1 MKKIISLLLVG
12 TMLIGTMIAMSG
24 CGSQTTNEP
33 TDADTETQGTTY
45 ADVDLD
51 ELMENY
57 PKDINYDDKHEVGY
71 QLEKPQDGE
80 QIAVLHTSMGDI
92 TMRLFPENAPNTVTN
107 FVELAKSGAYDNVPF
122 HRVIDDFM
130 IQTGDITNG
139 DGTGGKTYNGEILY
153 DEFCDKLFNIRGS
166 VAMANSGRDTNGSQF
181 FINQTKPEALSDW
194 ASLKASW
201 EYMYEGICSY
211 YNTDSFIAF
220 VAYYGSNL
228 FNPDL
233 LSDEVKALYEAN
245 GGNPHLDGYYNYV
258 DRGHT
263 VFAQVIDGMDI
274 VDAIAAVEVD
284 DSSKPT
290 TEVLIKTVEITTY
303 NAG

>member
-1 MKKIISLLLVG
+1 MKKIISLLLAG
-12 TMLIGTMIAMSG
+12 TMLISTMVAMSG
-24 CGSQTTNEP
+24 CGSETTNEP

-57 PKDINYDDKHEVGY
+57 PKDINYDDEHEVGY

-80 QIAVLHTSMGDI
+80 QIAILHTSMGDI

-194 ASLKASW
+194 SSLKASW

-274 VDAIAAVEVD
+274 VDAIAGVEVD

>member
-1 MKKIISLLLVG
+1 MKKIISLLLAG
-12 TMLIGTMIAMSG
+12 TMLISTMIAMSG
-24 CGSQTTNEP
+24 CGSETTNEP

-57 PKDINYDDKHEVGY
+57 PKDINYDDEHEVGY

-80 QIAVLHTSMGDI
+80 QIAILHTSMGDI

-194 ASLKASW
+194 SSLKASW

-274 VDAIAAVEVD
+274 VDAIAGVEVD